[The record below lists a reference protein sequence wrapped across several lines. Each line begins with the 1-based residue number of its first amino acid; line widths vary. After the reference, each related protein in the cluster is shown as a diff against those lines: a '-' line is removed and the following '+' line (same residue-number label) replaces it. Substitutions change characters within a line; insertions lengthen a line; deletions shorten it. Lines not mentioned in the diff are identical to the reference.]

1 MTSVHLVLGIGVL
14 LLSLAGGVWG
24 GYCWLQERASQGFWY
39 LLRTQQVVVAVQVM
53 LGTLLLFLGKTTGD
67 DLHYVYGALPLVVSL
82 FAEGARAGAAIQ
94 ELGETDFEALPPE
107 RQRLL
112 ALAIVRRETGIMA
125 LSCIV
130 IFFLALRA
138 AATSPAF

>member
-1 MTSVHLVLGIGVL
+1 MNDVHLVAGVAVL
-14 LLSLAGGVWG
+14 VLSLVAGTWGGVA
-24 GYCWLQERASQGFWY
+24 WLRQRASFGFWY
-39 LLRTQQVVVAVQVM
+39 ALRAAQVAVVIEVM
-53 LGTLLLFLGKTTGD
+53 LGTLLLFLGNEAPD
-67 DLHYVYGALPLVVSL
+67 RLHYLYGALPLLVSL
-82 FAEGARAGAAIQ
+82 FAEGARAGAAGQ
-94 ELGETDFEALPPE
+94 ELGDTDFEALPPE

-138 AATSPAF
+138 AGTSSAF

>member
-1 MTSVHLVLGIGVL
+1 MTSVHLVLGISVL
-14 LLSLAGGVWG
+14 VLSLAGGVWG
-24 GYCWLQERASQGFWY
+24 GLAWLRERPSQGFWY
-39 LLRTQQVVVAVQVM
+39 LLRVQQVAVAVQVM
-53 LGTLLLFLGKTTGD
+53 LGTLLLFLGRNAGS
-67 DLHYVYGALPLVVSL
+67 DLHYIYGALPLVVSL
-82 FAEGARAGAAIQ
+82 FAEGARAGAAAQ
-94 ELGETDFEALPPE
+94 ELGEIEFESLPPE
-107 RQRLL
+107 RQQLL

>member
-1 MTSVHLVLGIGVL
+1 MTTIHLVLGVSILV
-14 LLSLAGGVWG
+14 LSLVAGVWG
-24 GYCWLQERASQGFWY
+24 GVAWRRQRASVCFWY
-39 LLRTQQVVVAVQVM
+39 WLRAAQAAVAVQVL
-53 LGTLLLFLGKTTGD
+53 LGTLLVFLGHDAGD
-67 DLHYVYGALPLVVSL
+67 RLHYLYGALPLIVSL
-82 FAEGARAGAAIQ
+82 FAEGARAGVANQ
-94 ELGETDFEALPPE
+94 ELGDTDFQALPPE

-138 AATSPAF
+138 AATSPQF

>member
-1 MTSVHLVLGIGVL
+1 VVEVHLVLGVSVL
-14 LLSLAGGVWG
+14 LLSAIAAVWG
-24 GYCWLQERASQGFWY
+24 GVAWIRQKASIYFWY
-39 LLRTQQVVVAVQVM
+39 WLRAAQVAVAIQVL
-53 LGTLLLFLGKTTGD
+53 LGTLLVFLGHDAGD
-67 DLHYVYGALPLVVSL
+67 RLHYLYGALPLIVSL
-82 FAEGARAGAAIQ
+82 FAEGARAGAANQ
-94 ELGETDFEALPPE
+94 ELGETDFEELPPE

-138 AATSPAF
+138 AATSPKF